1 MASNYTLDAEF
12 CLGCGNVSLFLG
24 FVSLMAVYI
33 FLFFRSAIDS
43 VFGDLF
49 SVSNYTREAGVRSL
63 ERKIGGV
70 CRAVAVQV
78 LI

>member
-1 MASNYTLDAEF
+1 
-12 CLGCGNVSLFLG
+12 
-24 FVSLMAVYI
+24 MAVYI

-78 LI
+78 WIWRVAQLPGNQR

>member
-1 MASNYTLDAEF
+1 MISFHLGISLIFVTNARICF
-12 CLGCGNVSLFLG
+12 IGGCLH
-24 FVSLMAVYI
+24 

-70 CRAVAVQV
+70 CRAVAVRV
-78 LI
+78 WI

>member
-1 MASNYTLDAEF
+1 MISFHLGISLIFVINARICFIDG
-12 CLGCGNVSLFLG
+12 CLHFLFL
-24 FVSLMAVYI
+24 
-33 FLFFRSAIDS
+33 RSAIDS
-43 VFGDLF
+43 VFGDFF

-78 LI
+78 WI